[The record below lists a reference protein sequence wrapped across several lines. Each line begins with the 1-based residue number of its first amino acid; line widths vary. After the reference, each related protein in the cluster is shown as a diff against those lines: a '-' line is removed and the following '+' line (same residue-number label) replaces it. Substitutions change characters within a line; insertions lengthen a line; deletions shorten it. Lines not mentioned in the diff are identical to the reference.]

1 MTNKFI
7 AGAASLALAL
17 AVLLTGCSAPV
28 QTVSGNDSDVVAPE
42 EVSEMVG
49 TGEVPVSAAV
59 TPEPVSAADVSMTS
73 GTEAVSGTSGAED
86 SAGVSIE
93 SNSSMISSSTDEDS
107 VIYAILPS
115 DAGSCA
121 TEAAIIRAGVE
132 GKGYTVAVR
141 THGNSME
148 KQTEAFDEAI
158 ETDAAA
164 IICDNVEGDET
175 TASIQKA
182 KDAGIPTFLINTG
195 IEVAGVAEAQILTD
209 RFSNVPVLAQV
220 FAKNR
225 NHKTAYIEL
234 AGASDD
240 VRATDAMAAFEDA
253 MAAFPDVT
261 LAESATEDEYDS
273 EGARTKIAALL
284 QNNPGAAVLI
294 CYNELETLSGLEAI
308 KAAGRDDMQVYCV
321 CGDGDMIETLISSGQ
336 VAASIV
342 KPAET
347 LAKTAADELMDY
359 LSTGSFGTNERQYV
373 SADIMTAGGIA
384 R

>member
-1 MTNKFI
+1 MTGELAKSYEWTDDTTLRYVLKDGITFSDGSPMIFQDPMTALNPVVPVGEQI
-7 AGAASLALAL
+7 AEAIALHND
-17 AVLLTGCSAPV
+17 
-28 QTVSGNDSDVVAPE
+28 VSEAEAMNRAKE
-42 EVSEMVG
+42 MLEMVG
-49 TGEVPVSAAV
+49 
-59 TPEPVSAADVSMTS
+59 
-73 GTEAVSGTSGAED
+73 
-86 SAGVSIE
+86 I
-93 SNSSMISSSTDEDS
+93 
-107 VIYAILPS
+107 
-115 DAGSCA
+115 DAG
-121 TEAAIIRAGVE
+121 RAKDYPHQFSG
-132 GKGYTVAVR
+132 G
-141 THGNSME
+141 ME